1 MSNGNK
7 KQTVGD
13 LITNTYFEQS
23 KETLKRF
30 SEQREKVLDTI
41 RPTIERMAEISR
53 SFIIPETN
61 NYIMEKYE
69 PTDVLI
75 LRELRELNKKQ
86 NQSKISSDT
95 DILLTYDT
103 ADRSLNRNIGGKIF
117 SYNLSEDGKRRNL
130 LDIVY
135 RKKVYVQTDELRN
148 LLNCPTNQ
156 AVAKIVQTFNEKVVS
171 SLRVKKTK
179 MIQGK
184 KGSGYRLNPKI
195 VMERE
200 NS

>member
-156 AVAKIVQTFNEKVVS
+156 AVAKIVQTFNEKVAS